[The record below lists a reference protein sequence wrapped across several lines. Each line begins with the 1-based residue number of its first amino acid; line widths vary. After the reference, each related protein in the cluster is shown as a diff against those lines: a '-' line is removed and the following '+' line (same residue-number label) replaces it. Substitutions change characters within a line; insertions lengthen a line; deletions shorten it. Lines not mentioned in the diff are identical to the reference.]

1 MGKPD
6 QLSSLTWFLLGVA
19 IIYLSH
25 RLGLGALTN
34 PGPGFLPFWCGMI
47 LSGLSLLV
55 FFQGN
60 FSRQAGKSLREI
72 WRGVRW
78 VKGLYV
84 VLALLIYTLT
94 FTHLGFILSTTLLLI
109 FLFRALE
116 PEKWMFA
123 VGGAFLTSL
132 ISFVIFCRWL
142 DVQLP
147 WGFLEKIIF

>member
-6 QLSSLTWFLLGVA
+6 QVSSFFWFLLGLVV
-19 IIYLSH
+19 IYLSH
-25 RLGLGALTN
+25 RLGLGSLTN
-34 PGPGFLPFWCGMI
+34 PGPGFLPFWCGVI

-55 FFQGN
+55 FFQEKFKG
-60 FSRQAGKSLREI
+60 QARKSLREI
-72 WRGVRW
+72 WQGVRW
-78 VKGLYV
+78 AKGLGV

-94 FTHLGFILSTTLLLI
+94 FTHLGFILSTTLLLV
-109 FLFRALE
+109 FLFRAIE
-116 PEKWMFA
+116 PEKWIFA

-132 ISFVIFCRWL
+132 ITFLIFCRWL